1 MSSIVV
7 DGERNASALP
17 IDTSEWSYLAEGGF
31 HIILCYEGS
40 DPRLRR
46 KILRIGKKS
55 LGHDN
60 AESNRAE
67 IDHPSAPHESGTRKD
82 FECGVLTPLLGS
94 QYVQVGEAVE
104 LSRADM
110 DNIHDRCAS
119 DVADSVCPMYP
130 KFRATPLP
138 IFMQKLCRD

>member
-1 MSSIVV
+1 MSSIVIA
-7 DGERNASALP
+7 GESNASSLR

-31 HIILCYEGS
+31 HIILCYEGP
-40 DPRLRR
+40 DPKLRR

-55 LGHDN
+55 LGHENTEDKR
-60 AESNRAE
+60 AES
-67 IDHPSAPHESGTRKD
+67 DHHSAPHVSGTRRD
-82 FECGVLTPLLGS
+82 FERGVLTPLLGS

-110 DNIHDRCAS
+110 DSIHDRCAS
-119 DVADSVCPMYP
+119 DVTDSVCPMYP

-138 IFMQKLCRD
+138 ILHA

>member
-1 MSSIVV
+1 MSSIIVA
-7 DGERNASALP
+7 GQRNALALP

-31 HIILCYEGS
+31 HIILCYEGA

-55 LGHDN
+55 LGHEN
-60 AESNRAE
+60 SEGRGVES
-67 IDHPSAPHESGTRKD
+67 DHPSAPHEGGTRRD
-82 FECGVLTPLLGS
+82 FERGVLTPLLGS

-110 DNIHDRCAS
+110 DNIHDRCAG
-119 DVADSVCPMYP
+119 DVDAWVCQMFPE
-130 KFRATPLP
+130 FRAEPLP
-138 IFMQKLCRD
+138 ILHTEALP